1 MQIRMGLVSYLSET
15 LAAKTEFLVNKVLFE
30 VVKRNELHKKRNIT
44 QNVPLFCLTFLP
56 LTIQWYWHDK
66 STQKLTLVW
75 LTLNGIFQ
83 YYLKTHFD
91 VYLPY
96 LNKCG

>member
-30 VVKRNELHKKRNIT
+30 VVKRNELHKKYNIT

-56 LTIQWYWHDK
+56 LTI
-66 STQKLTLVW
+66 
-75 LTLNGIFQ
+75 
-83 YYLKTHFD
+83 
-91 VYLPY
+91 
-96 LNKCG
+96 